1 MIRHAMLA
9 ALLTSLAAA
18 AAPAADAPAEIKL
31 GTLYASSGRFASI
44 SMPVHYGLKLWIDQ
58 KNAEGGVYVKA
69 FDKKIPLKLVAY
81 DDQSNTATA
90 ATLYN
95 QLITQDKVDILISDS
110 GSVLTSVAVPIAR
123 DHKMFLIDQTG
134 TGATFFTPDNPYIAL
149 MADPVSSIWPK
160 PLADFITHD
169 GPGLGIKRVAILYAT
184 NDFTGTQ
191 ANAVRKFIKESNSG
205 VEIVYDEGVP
215 TETSNYTVLLNNIRA
230 ANPDAVVHLGYAS
243 NDIAF
248 LHNVQDSGI
257 KFKFL
262 FCIYPGIETE
272 LLEKNVGNKALNYLF
287 TYVTSSEFTYE
298 TNFGMPLKDFRAAWH
313 QKYADAHVEFG
324 FNSVA
329 GYTTGLVLE
338 KALAAAAKSRS
349 ARAAQGG
356 VQPLRQSQDPRRHLR
371 ARSDRRANRR
381 NHPARAACRRRSGSP
396 EARSPSGRTR
406 WRTGSRSTRAR
417 DERWFGRTR
426 DRPRRSAECSPTA
439 CSPASCS
446 VSTSLS
452 SGSGSI
458 SCSASCASSTWRM
471 AIF

>member
-1 MIRHAMLA
+1 M
-9 ALLTSLAAA
+9 
-18 AAPAADAPAEIKL
+18 
-31 GTLYASSGRFASI
+31 
-44 SMPVHYGLKLWIDQ
+44 
-58 KNAEGGVYVKA
+58 
-69 FDKKIPLKLVAY
+69 
-81 DDQSNTATA
+81 
-90 ATLYN
+90 
-95 QLITQDKVDILISDS
+95 
-110 GSVLTSVAVPIAR
+110 LTSVAVPIAR

-205 VEIVYDEGVP
+205 VEIVFDEGVP

-272 LLEKNVGNKALNYLF
+272 LLEKNLGNKALNYLF

-313 QKYADAHVEFG
+313 QKYVDAHVEFG

-338 KALAAAAKSRS
+338 KALAAAASSRS

-381 NHPARAACRRRSGSP
+381 NHPARAAYRRRSGSP
-396 EARSPSGRTR
+396 EAHHRLA
-406 WRTGSRSTRAR
+406 AR
-417 DERWFGRTR
+417 GGKRKADLPAPVTTMV
-426 DRPRRSAECSPTA
+426 RPNPGPTA
-439 CSPASCS
+439 AE
-446 VSTSLS
+446 
-452 SGSGSI
+452 
-458 SCSASCASSTWRM
+458 R
-471 AIF
+471 